1 MALIFVG
8 AGVGRPGYSL
18 FVMAM
23 IRRKV
28 VFAGVFG
35 AVLFFGGWLG
45 WRYVETRDEEAACEC
60 ADPTDWE
67 RIVLWNPFRDR
78 APEKAAD
85 EVLLAIQSGR
95 CETIAAAQQICEREN
110 RFKIVSW
117 KLTGME
123 SGGDSVGYRMW
134 VKRTSDGQDGADG
147 PVWMTVRR
155 QGAAWKVA
163 DVSAVY

>member
-1 MALIFVG
+1 MV
-8 AGVGRPGYSL
+8 V
-18 FVMAM
+18 

-35 AVLFFGGWLG
+35 AVLTILFFGGWEG
-45 WRYVETRDEEAACEC
+45 WRYFQTREQEAACEC
-60 ADPTDWE
+60 GDSTDWE

-85 EVLLAIQSGR
+85 QVLLAIQSGQ
-95 CETIAAAQQICEREN
+95 CETIAAARQICDREN

-123 SGGDSVGYRMW
+123 SSGNSVGYRIW
-134 VKRTSDGQDGADG
+134 VKRTSHGQDGADG
-147 PVWMTVRR
+147 PLWMTVKH
-155 QGAAWKVA
+155 QGAAWKVT